1 MQYVEQTF
9 EARGIKADVLLLS
22 PKLAEAAVIRRQII
36 EGVHAVMKLER
47 NVQYTNKFPL
57 SIFDKS
63 TPSNVRF
70 EEYLDLDLNIAV
82 ELVLRAK
89 QNAARIAQQQQY
101 NPISGGSY
109 GYGQQAIPPPL
120 PNGPPIPPQFQQGD
134 MPGAGARGQ
143 FPSRVPPPP
152 ISGIPTPSQL
162 DPATLQRL
170 LGQAQNQGRPAIGG
184 QGYGQTPQP
193 SQPTLPSPADLA
205 RLLGTAPTPQQA
217 HQTYGAPP
225 PPMTPM
231 TQRTGLGA
239 GSNSYQ
245 DLLSN
250 PAIAALLNKTQST
263 PQPGQGQQFGNQ
275 LYAQQQQQQAQMH
288 QQGLQQHQQGVQ
300 QQQQQQQQQQGGQPD
315 MGNLMAQLARYGG
328 R

>member
-1 MQYVEQTF
+1 MQYVEQSF

-57 SIFDKS
+57 SVFDRS

-120 PNGPPIPPQFQQGD
+120 PNGPPIPPQFQQGN
-134 MPGAGARGQ
+134 MQGAGARGQ
-143 FPSRVPPPP
+143 FPPRVPPPP

-170 LGQAQNQGRPAIGG
+170 LGQAQNQGRPAVGG
-184 QGYGQTPQP
+184 PGYGQMPQP
-193 SQPTLPSPADLA
+193 GQPPLPSPADLA

-217 HQTYGAPP
+217 HQPYGAPP
-225 PPMTPM
+225 QAMPAMP
-231 TQRTGLGA
+231 QGA
-239 GSNSYQ
+239 GPGANSYQ

-250 PAIAALLNKTQST
+250 PAIAALLNKAQPT
-263 PQPGQGQQFGNQ
+263 PQPGPGQQYGSQ
-275 LYAQQQQQQAQMH
+275 MYAPPQQQAQIH
-288 QQGLQQHQQGVQ
+288 QQGVQQHQQGV
-300 QQQQQQQQQQGGQPD
+300 QQQQQQQGGQPD

>member
-1 MQYVEQTF
+1 
-9 EARGIKADVLLLS
+9 
-22 PKLAEAAVIRRQII
+22 
-36 EGVHAVMKLER
+36 MKLER

-57 SIFDKS
+57 SIFDRS

-89 QNAARIAQQQQY
+89 QNAARNAQQQQY

-109 GYGQQAIPPPL
+109 GYGSQAIPPPL
-120 PNGPPIPPQFQQGD
+120 LTVPPMPPQFQQGNTL
-134 MPGAGARGQ
+134 GAGARGQ
-143 FPSRVPPPP
+143 FPPRVPPPP

-170 LGQAQNQGRPAIGG
+170 LGQAQSQGRPAIGG
-184 QGYGQTPQP
+184 QGYPQMPQSGQPGQP
-193 SQPTLPSPADLA
+193 PLPSPADLA

-217 HQTYGAPP
+217 HQPYGVPSQ
-225 PPMTPM
+225 PMPTMP
-231 TQRTGLGA
+231 LGA
-239 GSNSYQ
+239 GAGAGANSYQ

-250 PAIAALLNKTQST
+250 PAIAALLNKAQPT
-263 PQPGQGQQFGNQ
+263 PQPGQGQQYGSQ
-275 LYAQQQQQQAQMH
+275 MYALPQQQGQMSQQQ
-288 QQGLQQHQQGVQ
+288 G
-300 QQQQQQQQQQGGQPD
+300 QQQQQGGQPD

>member
-1 MQYVEQTF
+1 MQYVEQSF

-57 SIFDKS
+57 SVFDRS

-109 GYGQQAIPPPL
+109 GYGQQAIPPPI
-120 PNGPPIPPQFQQGD
+120 PNGPPIPPQFQQGN
-134 MPGAGARGQ
+134 MQGAGARGQ
-143 FPSRVPPPP
+143 FPSRIPPPP

-184 QGYGQTPQP
+184 VGYPSMPQP
-193 SQPTLPSPADLA
+193 GQPPLPSPADLA

-217 HQTYGAPP
+217 HQPYGAPP
-225 PPMTPM
+225 PSMAAMP
-231 TQRTGLGA
+231 QSQAAGA
-239 GSNSYQ
+239 NSYQ

-250 PAIAALLNKTQST
+250 PAIAALLNKTQAT
-263 PQPGQGQQFGNQ
+263 PQPGQVQQFGNQ

-288 QQGLQQHQQGVQ
+288 QQGVQQLQQGV